1 MTSLNDLRTIFIA
14 EHPGYLFGDANLG
27 NERTIKCPYE
37 STHSFSVY
45 GERFKEWVKY
55 IRKQGDELAATIT
68 TPLPTKEK
76 LIVTPGPGLLPP
88 FKSLVI
94 EEEYYNKLLMFSQVQ
109 QKKKTIFTS
118 SFPPLPVEPKK
129 PESKD
134 VIYILQ
140 LTGGRYYVGKT
151 NNIARRY
158 QEHLNGSGSAW
169 TRRWPPTTLVK
180 TVDATSPFDEDK
192 TVKEY
197 MAKYGIDKV
206 RGGSYVSETLDAAQH
221 DLLTKEIRGAEG
233 RCTQCGG
240 AGHFAAACTRPKSV
254 VRTVPSRPSVSSYV
268 YGSHAR
274 SGSGSGSGSRSVSGS
289 CYRCGRKGHY
299 SNTCYARSDAQGY
312 ELDSESDED
321 EEYDSDEY

>member
-1 MTSLNDLRTIFIA
+1 MKSLNELRTIFID
-14 EHPGYLFGDANLG
+14 ENPGYSFGDASLG
-27 NERTIKCPYE
+27 NGRTIKCPYE
-37 STHSFSVY
+37 STRSFSVY

-55 IRKQGDELAATIT
+55 IRKHGDELAAKIT
-68 TPLPTKEK
+68 APLPIKEK
-76 LIVTPGPGLLPP
+76 LVVTPGPGLLLP

-94 EEEYYNKLLMFSQVQ
+94 EEEYYNKLLALSQTQ
-109 QKKKTIFTS
+109 QKKKTTFTS
-118 SFPPLPVEPKK
+118 SFPPLPVEPKEPK
-129 PESKD
+129 EPEQ
-134 VIYILQ
+134 IYILQ
-140 LTGGRYYVGKT
+140 LAGGRYYVGKT

-158 QEHLNGSGSAW
+158 QEHLNGEGSAW

-180 TVDATSPFDEDK
+180 TIDSTSPFDEDK

-240 AGHFAAACTRPKSV
+240 ADHFAAACTRPRHV
-254 VRTVPSRPSVSSYV
+254 VRTVPSRPSVTSYV
-268 YGSHAR
+268 YGSQAKSR
-274 SGSGSGSGSRSVSGS
+274 SVSVSGS

-312 ELDSESDED
+312 ELDS
-321 EEYDSDEY
+321 DSDEEDDYDSYEY

>member
-1 MTSLNDLRTIFIA
+1 MS
-14 EHPGYLFGDANLG
+14 G
-27 NERTIKCPYE
+27 
-37 STHSFSVY
+37 
-45 GERFKEWVKY
+45 
-55 IRKQGDELAATIT
+55 
-68 TPLPTKEK
+68 
-76 LIVTPGPGLLPP
+76 
-88 FKSLVI
+88 
-94 EEEYYNKLLMFSQVQ
+94 
-109 QKKKTIFTS
+109 
-118 SFPPLPVEPKK
+118 
-129 PESKD
+129 SKD
-134 VIYILQ
+134 SIYILQ
-140 LTGGRYYVGKT
+140 LAGGRYYVGKT

-180 TVDATSPFDEDK
+180 TIDSTSPFDEDK

-240 AGHFAAACTRPKSV
+240 AGHFAAACTRPRQIV
-254 VRTVPSRPSVSSYV
+254 RAAPTYVRTTPTYV
-268 YGSHAR
+268 YSKP
-274 SGSGSGSGSRSVSGS
+274 SGSGSGSLPGS

-312 ELDSESDED
+312 ELDSDSDPDSEED
-321 EEYDSDEY
+321 EYDSDEY